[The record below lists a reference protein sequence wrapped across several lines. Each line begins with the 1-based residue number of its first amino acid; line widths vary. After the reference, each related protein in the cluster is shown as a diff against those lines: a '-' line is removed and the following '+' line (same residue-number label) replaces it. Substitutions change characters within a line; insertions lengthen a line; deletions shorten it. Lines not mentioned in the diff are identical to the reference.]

1 MAERAPDAPRH
12 RVLIVDDEEATRL
25 LLAQILTRD
34 LDLEVQLAGTCEQA
48 LRLAGNYA
56 YDTILLDLMM
66 PGVGGLEVL
75 KDLRSASPN
84 TTTPV
89 IIVSVLAEPAT
100 MQACLEAGASAY
112 LVKPADRATL
122 AATVRAQIA
131 SRRGPGRHDS

>member
-12 RVLIVDDEEATRL
+12 RGLIVDDEEATRL
-25 LLAQILTRD
+25 LLAHILTRD

-66 PGVGGLEVL
+66 PGIGGLEVL
-75 KDLRSASPN
+75 KDLRRASPN

-89 IIVSVLAEPAT
+89 IIVSVLAESAT

-131 SRRGPGRHDS
+131 SRRGPGRHDA